1 MQSLRKIFHTIYCA
15 AAVIAVLGILNPA
28 AAAAAE
34 KKKFTVVIDAGH
46 GGNDVGA
53 HEHDVKEKDVNLA
66 VALKLG
72 ELIKKKLKNTEV
84 VYTRDKDVIVSL
96 QGRADIANSAK
107 GDLFVS
113 IHCNSVDR
121 SNKNRN
127 NVLGA
132 TTYILGHHKDA
143 ANLAVAQRE
152 NSVIE
157 LDAND
162 KARYTDFDPQSDE
175 SYIIY
180 EMTAKKNFQN
190 SARFAADVQKEMV
203 GAGRYSRGV
212 QQAGFWVLWS
222 TAMPA
227 ALVELDFICN
237 PDQAKF
243 LNSNAGQ
250 EKLAG
255 AIFNAVKNYENYYRK
270 SLGLASEETDGG
282 TYNTEETAYSTS
294 GDGGSDTAA
303 VAELVATTATDT
315 ALPHRAETRKGKAP
329 SDPSSHRRRSSKA
342 RMEGASTVEQTE
354 IALREEHTVTP
365 AAEETVI
372 AAAESPKVQKENK
385 KNAGKAAKKEK
396 AKKTE
401 VAKPARRNRESS
413 RKAVRHNVNVGYKVL
428 LFESEDELKAT
439 DEVFK
444 GLSPVASIRE
454 NNRYKYTYGESLD
467 RAEMENL
474 CDEISALFPDA
485 RVIKCYF

>member
-84 VYTRDKDVIVSL
+84 VYTRDKDVFVSL

-270 SLGLASEETDGG
+270 SLGLASEESDGA

-294 GDGGSDTAA
+294 GGGSETAA
-303 VAELVATTATDT
+303 EAELVATTATDT

-354 IALREEHTVTP
+354 IAVREEHTVTP

-372 AAAESPKVQKENK
+372 AAAESPKAQKENK

-396 AKKTE
+396 EKKTE
-401 VAKPARRNRESS
+401 VAKPARRNKESS